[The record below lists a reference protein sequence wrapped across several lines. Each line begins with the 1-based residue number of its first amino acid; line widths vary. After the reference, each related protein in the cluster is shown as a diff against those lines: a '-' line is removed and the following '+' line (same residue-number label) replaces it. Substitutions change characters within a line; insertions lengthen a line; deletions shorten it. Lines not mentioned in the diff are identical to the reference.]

1 MGNQSSV
8 AAATSPRRRR
18 LWLLPAALLLA
29 LATYHFW
36 DFYLRPTGTGLSV
49 RMVDPDEAQR
59 EVGADEKAMVLDVR
73 LHGDGS
79 ALART
84 RRIPRM
90 QLENRI
96 DELEEHKG
104 DPIYVLAATEE
115 DAAET
120 AALLA
125 RLNFERV
132 ACIRVPPTA
141 HARVGAVGPT
151 VD

>member
-1 MGNQSSV
+1 MENQST
-8 AAATSPRRRR
+8 AAAAPRPRRRR
-18 LWLLPAALLLA
+18 LWLLPAVLLLA
-29 LATYHFW
+29 LATYHLW
-36 DFYLRPTGTGLSV
+36 DLYLRPSGTGLSV
-49 RMVDPDEAQR
+49 RLVDFDEAHR
-59 EVGADEKAMVLDVR
+59 EVAANENAVLLDIRLEGDE
-73 LHGDGS
+73 S

-90 QLENRI
+90 QLDKRI
-96 DELEEHKG
+96 EELAKHKR
-104 DPIYVLAATEE
+104 DPIYVLAASE
-115 DAAET
+115 DVAAET

-141 HARVGAVGPT
+141 HARAGVIVTP